1 MDRGP
6 RFVTVTELRGGGP
19 GAGDDGRCSWCGR
32 RLPDPAGTGRPR
44 RYCRRSCR
52 QRAFE
57 ARRRLDEM
65 SWGEDRLRDLL
76 GRLDDQYVV
85 LASVRDVV
93 DEMERD
99 VEDGRDWDTDTR
111 DELVRRLRALLL
123 SDEA

>member
-1 MDRGP
+1 
-6 RFVTVTELRGGGP
+6 
-19 GAGDDGRCSWCGR
+19 
-32 RLPDPAGTGRPR
+32 
-44 RYCRRSCR
+44 
-52 QRAFE
+52 
-57 ARRRLDEM
+57 M
-65 SWGEDRLRDLL
+65 SWGEDRLRGLL

>member
-1 MDRGP
+1 
-6 RFVTVTELRGGGP
+6 
-19 GAGDDGRCSWCGR
+19 
-32 RLPDPAGTGRPR
+32 
-44 RYCRRSCR
+44 
-52 QRAFE
+52 
-57 ARRRLDEM
+57 M

-111 DELVRRLRALLL
+111 DELVRRLRALL
-123 SDEA
+123 

>member
-1 MDRGP
+1 
-6 RFVTVTELRGGGP
+6 
-19 GAGDDGRCSWCGR
+19 
-32 RLPDPAGTGRPR
+32 
-44 RYCRRSCR
+44 
-52 QRAFE
+52 
-57 ARRRLDEM
+57 M

-111 DELVRRLRALLL
+111 DELVQRLRALL
-123 SDEA
+123 

>member
-1 MDRGP
+1 
-6 RFVTVTELRGGGP
+6 
-19 GAGDDGRCSWCGR
+19 
-32 RLPDPAGTGRPR
+32 
-44 RYCRRSCR
+44 
-52 QRAFE
+52 
-57 ARRRLDEM
+57 M

-76 GRLDDQYVV
+76 GRLGDQYVV
-85 LASVRDVV
+85 LARVRDVV

>member
-1 MDRGP
+1 
-6 RFVTVTELRGGGP
+6 
-19 GAGDDGRCSWCGR
+19 
-32 RLPDPAGTGRPR
+32 
-44 RYCRRSCR
+44 
-52 QRAFE
+52 
-57 ARRRLDEM
+57 M

-76 GRLDDQYVV
+76 WRLDDQYVV

>member
-1 MDRGP
+1 
-6 RFVTVTELRGGGP
+6 
-19 GAGDDGRCSWCGR
+19 
-32 RLPDPAGTGRPR
+32 
-44 RYCRRSCR
+44 
-52 QRAFE
+52 
-57 ARRRLDEM
+57 M

-93 DEMERD
+93 EEMERD

>member
-1 MDRGP
+1 
-6 RFVTVTELRGGGP
+6 
-19 GAGDDGRCSWCGR
+19 
-32 RLPDPAGTGRPR
+32 
-44 RYCRRSCR
+44 
-52 QRAFE
+52 
-57 ARRRLDEM
+57 M